1 MFVDELLAA
10 YPNAKVILTERDTES
25 WLVSMQN
32 TFYVL
37 LSWESFY
44 YLAPLGPVQDF
55 CTHLATQ
62 ETMTNLYYRKVLMRT
77 GNS

>member
-25 WLVSMQN
+25 WLVSIQN

-37 LSWESFY
+37 LSWKSFY
-44 YLAPLGPVQDF
+44 YLAPLGPVQDL
-55 CTHLATQ
+55 CLHLTIQ
-62 ETMTNLYYRKVLMRT
+62 ETMTDVYYRRVLMRT
-77 GNS
+77 GRS

>member
-1 MFVDELLAA
+1 MFADELLAA

-37 LSWESFY
+37 LSWKSFY
-44 YLAPLGPVQDF
+44 YLAPLGPVRNF
-55 CTHLATQ
+55 CIHLAIQ
-62 ETMTNLYYRKVLMRT
+62 EMMTDVYCRGVLMRT
-77 GNS
+77 GRS